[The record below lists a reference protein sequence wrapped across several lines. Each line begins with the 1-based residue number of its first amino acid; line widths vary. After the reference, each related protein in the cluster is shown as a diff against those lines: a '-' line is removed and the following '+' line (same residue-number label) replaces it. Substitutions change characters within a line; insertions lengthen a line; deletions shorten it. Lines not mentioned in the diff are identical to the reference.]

1 MRILA
6 LDLNQLFSM
15 EKNYNTNLPLAF
27 LFSNNFSTIW
37 LYSSPPATPES
48 FVSFSF
54 TATQIPLLER
64 SLSSSSKAWK
74 KWGKICYWKV
84 TEQAGSYY
92 SDDIAKKIRKM
103 YWKKKWIL
111 GGEVWE
117 PNLSYQQFERKSVS
131 KSIAYKWQ
139 VIVQYL

>member
-1 MRILA
+1 MTMSCIGSRPSWDYISLLWA
-6 LDLNQLFSM
+6 QQFSSLIVNLRSKY
-15 EKNYNTNLPLAF
+15 ESTIQYGKELHNTNLPLAF
-27 LFSNNFSTIW
+27 LFSNNFSTMW

-84 TEQAGSYY
+84 T
-92 SDDIAKKIRKM
+92 DIVMTLPKKSGKCIG
-103 YWKKKWIL
+103 KKKWIL
-111 GGEVWE
+111 GGEIWE
-117 PNLSYQQFERKSVS
+117 PNLSD
-131 KSIAYKWQ
+131 
-139 VIVQYL
+139 

>member
-103 YWKKKWIL
+103 CWKKRPAVWTLNANRLANPLLTSHRPISIL
-111 GGEVWE
+111 STI
-117 PNLSYQQFERKSVS
+117 LF
-131 KSIAYKWQ
+131 
-139 VIVQYL
+139 

>member
-1 MRILA
+1 
-6 LDLNQLFSM
+6 M
-15 EKNYNTNLPLAF
+15 EKNIHNTNLPLAF
-27 LFSNNFSTIW
+27 LFSNNFSTMW

-84 TEQAGSYY
+84 T
-92 SDDIAKKIRKM
+92 DIVMTLPKKSGKCIG
-103 YWKKKWIL
+103 KKKWIL
-111 GGEVWE
+111 GGEIWE
-117 PNLSYQQFERKSVS
+117 PNLSDPQFERKSVS

-139 VIVQYL
+139 VIVQYLYFPQIFFKNLWRNCKI

>member
-1 MRILA
+1 M
-6 LDLNQLFSM
+6 NQLFSM

-27 LFSNNFSTIW
+27 LFSNNFSTMW

-84 TEQAGSYY
+84 TQSRQVH
-92 SDDIAKKIRKM
+92 IIVMTLPKKSGKCIG
-103 YWKKKWIL
+103 KKKRPIFIFLWLFSIQNHYSL
-111 GGEVWE
+111 CTSHRSISVLSTNFFK
-117 PNLSYQQFERKSVS
+117 NLWRNCK
-131 KSIAYKWQ
+131 I
-139 VIVQYL
+139 